1 MKCKNIFLGL
11 FFSVLSLF
19 IFNEST
25 VAGNPY
31 INVPEQQRLSQEAW
45 QHYWNSLTP
54 RQQYLV
60 QSIGKVE
67 SNYYNQ
73 HGRHIPINQT
83 NLYELMRIVG
93 ARQGEENF
101 VLHRMQVYVNVDE
114 TIRKTDDLIDTI
126 MKDRRIWGY

>member
-1 MKCKNIFLGL
+1 MRYKNIFIGLL
-11 FFSVLSLF
+11 FFALSLF
-19 IFNEST
+19 TFNEST
-25 VAGNPY
+25 LAGNPY

-60 QSIGKVE
+60 NSIGQVE
-67 SNYYNQ
+67 SNYYKQ
-73 HGRHIPINQT
+73 YGRHIPINQT

-93 ARQGEENF
+93 ARRGEENF

-114 TIRKTDDLIDTI
+114 TIEQADDLIERILNDPI
-126 MKDRRIWGY
+126 IWGR